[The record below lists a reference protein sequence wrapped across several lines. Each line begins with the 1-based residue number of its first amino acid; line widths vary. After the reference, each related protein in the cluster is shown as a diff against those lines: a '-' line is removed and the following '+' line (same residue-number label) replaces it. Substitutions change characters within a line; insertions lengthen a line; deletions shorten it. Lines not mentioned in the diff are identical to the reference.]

1 MRRLLFLALLLI
13 SGACSATPPTSTHL
27 GYFSNQK
34 TTATSGDPHSEGY
47 AVDLYR
53 EGSHVFGKFYVSTG
67 IETPS
72 GPIDNAKID
81 LSTRTI
87 TFAAKLSTGFE
98 FTRDSGPQGRPARD
112 VFEFHGKIS
121 RTTLEGRLIHKSGY
135 DPTSDIRSE
144 HVLLRRIKIDTPS
157 VNYADWAKEPA
168 NAPVGW

>member
-1 MRRLLFLALLLI
+1 MHRFLFLTLLLI
-13 SGACSATPPTSTHL
+13 SAACSATPPTSTHV

-34 TTATSGDPHSEGY
+34 TTATTGDPHSEGY

-67 IETPS
+67 IEAPS
-72 GPIDNAKID
+72 GPIYNAKID
-81 LSTRTI
+81 LSAHTV
-87 TFAAKLSTGFE
+87 TFGAKLSTGFE

-121 RTTLEGRLIHKSGY
+121 RSTLEGRLIHKSGY

-144 HVLLRRIKIDTPS
+144 HVLLRRVNINMPS
-157 VNYADWAKEPA
+157 VDYAEWLKESA
-168 NAPVGW
+168 NAPVDW